1 MRYLS
6 TVYVRN
12 HRARVQHRRG
22 SLLVSSPEGSQR
34 VPIEGID
41 ALVVLGGAQITTQ
54 ALDACVRRGVRVA
67 ALQMSGAI
75 RFVVNGPTGGNVHL
89 RTAQFETAMDDTRS
103 LAVAK
108 AIVAAKLQNSSRV
121 VGRWSRDEK
130 NPVEAEQLASRGAQI
145 RDRIARLVETDTAD
159 HVRGVEGDAARIYFR
174 AVGQAVASSELE
186 FSARTRRPP
195 RDPVNA
201 LLGFCYGMLVTECIG
216 AAESVGLDFQ
226 MGFLHRPRAGRPSLA
241 LDLAEEFR
249 ALTDRFV
256 VSLIRRRQIGPGD
269 FDNAPQ
275 GGVYLS
281 NDGRTRLIEAW
292 EAHKETEIRHQLLG
306 RPVERWA
313 LPSVQATLLARH
325 LRGDLPA
332 YPPFVLP

>member
-12 HRARVQHRRG
+12 HRARVRHRRG
-22 SLLVSSPEGSQR
+22 ALVVSSPEGSQR
-34 VPIEGID
+34 VPLEAVD
-41 ALVVLGGAQITTQ
+41 ALVVMGGAQITTQ

-67 ALQMSGAI
+67 ALRMSGAI
-75 RFVVNGPTGGNVHL
+75 RFVVNGPTSGNVHL
-89 RTAQFETAMDDTRS
+89 RIAQFNAVMDDTRS

-108 AIVAAKLQNSSRV
+108 AVTAAKLQNSSRV

-130 NPVEAEQLASRGAQI
+130 NPVEAERLATRAEQI
-145 RDRIARLVETDTAD
+145 KERIARLAAADTAD

-174 AVGQAVASSELE
+174 AVGQAVSSRELE
-186 FSARTRRPP
+186 FSGRTRRPP

-216 AAESVGLDFQ
+216 AAESVGLDYQ
-226 MGFLHRPRAGRPSLA
+226 MGFFHRPRAGRPSLA

-256 VSLIRRRQIGPGD
+256 VSLVRRRQIGPGD
-269 FDNAPQ
+269 FDHTPG

-281 NDGRTRLIEAW
+281 DGGRTRLIETW
-292 EAHKETEIRHQLLG
+292 QTHKETEMHHQLL
-306 RPVERWA
+306 RRSVERWA